1 MLQQQL
7 AKVPSL
13 VEKYDGQ
20 YPKMWRI
27 LEKKYV
33 VKGKGKSATPV
44 KVGGAKAGGAAAG
57 AQAVGGVPPA
67 KGGTSNFS
75 MLLLVAFFIVV
86 AFYMNSGGTKAIGAP
101 EL

>member
-33 VKGKGKSATPV
+33 VKGKGKTGCKEIMAV
-44 KVGGAKAGGAAAG
+44 LRAAG
-57 AQAVGGVPPA
+57 AA
-67 KGGTSNFS
+67 
-75 MLLLVAFFIVV
+75 
-86 AFYMNSGGTKAIGAP
+86 
-101 EL
+101 E